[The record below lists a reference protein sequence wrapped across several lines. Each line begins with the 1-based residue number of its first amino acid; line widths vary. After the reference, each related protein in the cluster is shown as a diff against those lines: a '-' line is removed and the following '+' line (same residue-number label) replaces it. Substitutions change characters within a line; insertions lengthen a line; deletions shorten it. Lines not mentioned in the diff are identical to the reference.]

1 MYESS
6 EYDNLRV
13 LMGEI
18 AGGIMII
25 LGIILIALSFALGLS
40 KPIYSL
46 SVLF

>member
-1 MYESS
+1 MKAQNMTTYG
-6 EYDNLRV
+6 